1 MKPVIKVETAID
13 EIIPIF
19 EVFFLE
25 TLAPARLSVATL
37 ACTWISDGILAIIV
51 GSG

>member
-1 MKPVIKVETAID
+1 VKPVIKVEIAID
-13 EIIPIF
+13 QIIPIL
-19 EVFFLE
+19 EVFLE

-37 ACTWISDGILAIIV
+37 ACTWISDDILAIIV

>member
-1 MKPVIKVETAID
+1 MKPVIKVEIAID

-19 EVFFLE
+19 EVFLE
-25 TLAPARLSVATL
+25 TLAPARLTISNP
-37 ACTWISDGILAIIV
+37 ACTWISDDILAIIV